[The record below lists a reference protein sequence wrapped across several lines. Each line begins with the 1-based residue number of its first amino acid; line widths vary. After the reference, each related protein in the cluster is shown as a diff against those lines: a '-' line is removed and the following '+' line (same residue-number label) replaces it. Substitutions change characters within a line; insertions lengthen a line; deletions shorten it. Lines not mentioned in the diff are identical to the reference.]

1 MNFTNDTFVATRH
14 ARNGPN
20 WLYLDVRC
28 CVSEARHAMKSPL
41 LPATAVALL
50 ALTACQSKTT
60 TTTTENSTSVENKT
74 VAEKPK
80 FELPPSI
87 KAEVSMRCHGDNSLA
102 HVTFFE
108 GEKQI
113 TVSAPADAAP
123 VVLKA
128 PEAGK
133 PYVADGGWEV
143 SGTPKSIKLT
153 APGKPAQTCDA

>member
-1 MNFTNDTFVATRH
+1 
-14 ARNGPN
+14 
-20 WLYLDVRC
+20 
-28 CVSEARHAMKSPL
+28 MKTPL

-50 ALTACQSKTT
+50 ALTACQSKTNAT
-60 TTTTENSTSVENKT
+60 TVKNSTSVENKT
-74 VAEKPK
+74 AAEKPK
-80 FELPPSI
+80 FELPPAI
-87 KAEVSMRCHGDNSLA
+87 KAEVSMRCHGDNTLA

-108 GEKQI
+108 GDKQL
-113 TVSAPADAAP
+113 TVSAPADATP

-143 SGTPKSIKLT
+143 SGTSKSIKLT

>member
-1 MNFTNDTFVATRH
+1 
-14 ARNGPN
+14 
-20 WLYLDVRC
+20 
-28 CVSEARHAMKSPL
+28 MKTPL

-50 ALTACQSKTT
+50 ALTACQSKTSAT
-60 TTTTENSTSVENKT
+60 NVESSTSVENKT

-80 FELPPSI
+80 FELPPAI
-87 KAEVSMRCHGDNSLA
+87 KAEVSMRCHGDNTLA
-102 HVTFFE
+102 HLTFFE
-108 GEKQI
+108 GDKQL
-113 TVSAPADAAP
+113 TVSSPSDAAP

-143 SGTPKSIKLT
+143 SGTSKSIKLT

>member
-1 MNFTNDTFVATRH
+1 
-14 ARNGPN
+14 
-20 WLYLDVRC
+20 
-28 CVSEARHAMKSPL
+28 MKTPL

-50 ALTACQSKTT
+50 ALTACQSKTNAT
-60 TTTTENSTSVENKT
+60 TVENSTIVENKT

-80 FELPPSI
+80 FELPPAI
-87 KAEVSMRCHGDNSLA
+87 KAEVSMRCHGDNTLA

-108 GEKQI
+108 GDKQL
-113 TVSAPADAAP
+113 TVSAPSDASP

-153 APGKPAQTCDA
+153 APGKPAQSCDA

>member
-1 MNFTNDTFVATRH
+1 
-14 ARNGPN
+14 
-20 WLYLDVRC
+20 
-28 CVSEARHAMKSPL
+28 MKTPL

-50 ALTACQSKTT
+50 ALTACQSKT

-80 FELPPSI
+80 FELPPAI

-113 TVSAPADAAP
+113 TVSAPSTAAP

-128 PEAGK
+128 PDAGK

>member
-1 MNFTNDTFVATRH
+1 
-14 ARNGPN
+14 
-20 WLYLDVRC
+20 
-28 CVSEARHAMKSPL
+28 MKTPF

-50 ALTACQSKTT
+50 ALTACQSKTNAT
-60 TTTTENSTSVENKT
+60 TVENSTSVENKT

-80 FELPPSI
+80 FELPPAI
-87 KAEVSMRCHGDNSLA
+87 KAEVSMRCHGDNTLA

-108 GEKQI
+108 GDKQL
-113 TVSAPADAAP
+113 TVSAPADATA

-133 PYVADGGWEV
+133 AYVADGGWEV

>member
-1 MNFTNDTFVATRH
+1 
-14 ARNGPN
+14 
-20 WLYLDVRC
+20 
-28 CVSEARHAMKSPL
+28 MKTPL

-50 ALTACQSKTT
+50 ALTACQSKTSAT
-60 TTTTENSTSVENKT
+60 NVENSTSVENKT

-80 FELPPSI
+80 FELPPAI
-87 KAEVSMRCHGDNSLA
+87 KAEVSMRCHGDNTLA

-108 GEKQI
+108 GDKQL
-113 TVSAPADAAP
+113 TVSAPSDAAP

-153 APGKPAQTCDA
+153 APGIGHMYSVRP

>member
-1 MNFTNDTFVATRH
+1 
-14 ARNGPN
+14 
-20 WLYLDVRC
+20 
-28 CVSEARHAMKSPL
+28 MKTPL

-50 ALTACQSKTT
+50 ALAACQSKTNAT
-60 TTTTENSTSVENKT
+60 TAENSTTVENKT

-80 FELPPSI
+80 FELPPAI
-87 KAEVSMRCHGDNSLA
+87 KAEVSMRCHGDNTLA

-108 GEKQI
+108 GDKQL
-113 TVSAPADAAP
+113 TVSAPADATA

-133 PYVADGGWEV
+133 PYVGDGGWEV